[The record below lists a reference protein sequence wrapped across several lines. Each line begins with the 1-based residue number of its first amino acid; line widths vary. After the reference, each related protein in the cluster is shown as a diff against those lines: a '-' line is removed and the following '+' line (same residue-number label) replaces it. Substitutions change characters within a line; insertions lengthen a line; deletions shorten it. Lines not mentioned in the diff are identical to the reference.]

1 MSTQELGAPAYKK
14 YDMEAWMPGN
24 QFYGE
29 VNRLY
34 KKIIKL
40 LSKYVGIPIIDIEY
54 IALFRLS
61 K

>member
-34 KKIIKL
+34 EKKNFTANIIAF
-40 LSKYVGIPIIDIEY
+40 P
-54 IALFRLS
+54 
-61 K
+61 